1 MLLNNIAHDMYSEFN
16 LATIHQGIWMPTKKS
31 THHPLPTIRC
41 KKPLMN
47 REDLYEAILQEYQHH
62 FGQLMQ
68 LYFVYDPKPF
78 HNYRRLQLIIPE
90 EATFYLYFETDL
102 PADLCM
108 SLALHPSFSYQSY
121 LIQPTKMSFIRKR
134 TYRSKYDAGSDSRES
149 SPEPQVPEY
158 QSKTPYVTITR
169 RL

>member
-1 MLLNNIAHDMYSEFN
+1 MLHTMYSEFN
-16 LATIHQGIWMPTKKS
+16 LATVRHGIWAPIKKS
-31 THHPLPTIRC
+31 THTPLPTIR
-41 KKPLMN
+41 PHSPRHLMD
-47 REDLYEAILQEYQHH
+47 REDLYEAIIEEYQLH
-62 FGQLMQ
+62 FKQLMQ
-68 LYFVYDPKPF
+68 LYFVYDPKPS
-78 HNYRRLQLIIPE
+78 HNYRRLQLIIQE
-90 EATFYLYFETDL
+90 KATFYLYFQTDL

-134 TYRSKYDAGSDSRES
+134 AYKSKYDAGSDSRES

-158 QSKTPYVTITR
+158 QIKNAYATITR